1 MRVPGSYRKSLEVL
15 HMRLALVGFILMFVL
30 MYVLIREKMA
40 PPVAFVLLP
49 LIAAVCAG
57 FGFEDISGFIKTGM
71 STMLSTAI
79 LFVFSISYFTLMSD
93 KGLFDPIIGFL
104 IKRAGKNVTTILL
117 AALLTTFVAHLDGS
131 GATTFLIVVPAFLP
145 ICKKM
150 GIRPQALLGTMCG
163 AYGVM
168 NIVPW
173 GGPTM
178 RAASVVGIEVGDLY
192 SFIIPGVVCLV
203 IVAFAI
209 AFVVSAIEKKN
220 GAGKE
225 TQTELEEEMEE
236 KKVKYDGIYWFNLI
250 LTIAMLV
257 LLFMDL
263 PVPLYSIFMVTYSI
277 ALIVNFRSVKEQS
290 KKIKE
295 YGSNAMVMTVTLFAV
310 GIFMGVIKDSGMVEA
325 MAQTIVNALPAA
337 IAPHMHWF
345 MAIFSVPLMM
355 ILGTDAF
362 YYALLPIII
371 GVVEPFGVT
380 PEVVAATFLLSA
392 TLATPISPS
401 VAAVYVGLGLA
412 DVSISEH
419 IRYSLRLVWPASIA
433 VLILATVVGVI
444 RF

>member
-71 STMLSTAI
+71 NTMLSTAI

-209 AFVVSAIEKKN
+209 AFVVVAIEKKN

-225 TQTELEEEMEE
+225 TQAELEEEMEE

>member
-1 MRVPGSYRKSLEVL
+1 MKLRADRGLEKQGYHEYLEVL
-15 HMRLALVGFILMFVL
+15 HMKLAIIGFVLMIVL

-40 PPVAFVLLP
+40 PPVAFILLP
-49 LIAAVCAG
+49 LIAAACAG
-57 FGFEDISGFIKTGM
+57 FGMEDIAGFVKTGM
-71 STMLSTAI
+71 NSMLSTAI

-93 KGLFDPIIGFL
+93 KGLFDPIINFL
-104 IKRAGKNVTTILL
+104 IKKAGTNVTTILV
-117 AALLTTFVAHLDGS
+117 AAVLTTFVAHLDGS

-145 ICKKM
+145 ICKEM
-150 GIRPQALLGTMCG
+150 GIRPKALLGAMCG

-178 RAASVVGIEVGDLY
+178 RAASVAGVEAGDLY
-192 SFIIPGVVCLV
+192 SFIIPGIACLV
-203 IVAFAI
+203 LM
-209 AFVVSAIEKKN
+209 AFVIVFVVAMIEKKN
-220 GAGKE
+220 GAGNSAKIE
-225 TQTELEEEMEE
+225 SEQKKAEE
-236 KKVKYDGIYWFNLI
+236 KKVTYDAIYWFK
-250 LTIAMLV
+250 
-257 LLFMDL
+257 
-263 PVPLYSIFMVTYSI
+263 
-277 ALIVNFRSVKEQS
+277 SVKEQS

-310 GIFMGVIKDSGMVEA
+310 GIFMGVIKDSGMVEV
-325 MAQTIVNALPAA
+325 MAETIVNALPVA

-345 MAIFSVPLMM
+345 MALFSVPLLM

-371 GVVEPFGVT
+371 GVVQPFGIT
-380 PEVVAATFLLSA
+380 PETVAATFLLSA
-392 TLATPISPS
+392 TMATPISPS

-433 VLILATVVGVI
+433 VLILSTLVGVI
-444 RF
+444 QF